1 MIDFGSGGRGF
12 GRPPPDPALIRPNWT
27 LNRVKSLLYQLG
39 FVAPMFKAAR
49 SPFVR
54 RLALGAVLT
63 CAPFA
68 AAAMEAD
75 AGSAPSWLET
85 RVEGLETRLAFFGAG
100 REERPAYSSPVQPA
114 QSSSLADIAVR
125 LDRLENQMRQLNGRL
140 DEIQFQTKRNDEA
153 LKRFQGDV
161 DFRLQDLESGKGGGA
176 KPGRRGD
183 AGGGATVGDLGAP
196 PAGRSSGA
204 APSNLGAPRGGDTIG
219 GLIDDGGP
227 GDDPNAP
234 MSIRPPGARQSA
246 AVGPTGAV
254 PQGGGGMSVGTGDP
268 RDQFDMGVGFIQ
280 RRDYELADSTF
291 RDFLRAYPKDPRA
304 AEAQYWLGESLYQ
317 RKKYTDA
324 ADSFYKIYVDAP
336 QSAKAPE
343 SMMKLGMALNGMG
356 KKDEAC
362 ATIAEAGKKYARIKP
377 QTDRELK
384 RISC

>member
-1 MIDFGSGGRGF
+1 M
-12 GRPPPDPALIRPNWT
+12 
-27 LNRVKSLLYQLG
+27 KSLLYQLG

-49 SPFVR
+49 SSLVR

-68 AAAMEAD
+68 ATAMEA
-75 AGSAPSWLET
+75 GSGPAPSWLES
-85 RVEGLETRLAFFGAG
+85 RVEGLETKLAFFGAG

-176 KPGRRGD
+176 KPGKRGD
-183 AGGGATVGDLGAP
+183 AGPGAGGGATVGDLGAP
-196 PAGRSSGA
+196 PAGRPSGSGG
-204 APSNLGAPRGGDTIG
+204 APSNLGAPRSGGDTIG

-254 PQGGGGMSVGTGDP
+254 PQSGGGGMSVGTGDP

-343 SMMKLGMALNGMG
+343 SMMKLGMSLNGMG

>member
-1 MIDFGSGGRGF
+1 
-12 GRPPPDPALIRPNWT
+12 
-27 LNRVKSLLYQLG
+27 
-39 FVAPMFKAAR
+39 MFKAAR